1 MKFVCLSFLILL
13 VLSGC
18 RNDES
23 IILENDFETVEFG
36 KYIEPDF
43 PFISGYLDLR
53 SLGEQFPSADNVV
66 ARGLMLNL
74 GDSAFACFDT
84 DLLRWSVSW
93 TGKPLSG
100 LLPQISYQ
108 DFFNKEN
115 GVPEISG
122 DPKFVTGVYPG
133 WSIGTPSFKEVREEN
148 QYRGGYYWG
157 PIPEEY
163 GRWNGVYV
171 YGNKALLSYRIGETS
186 ILEMPG
192 YQRESVFSRTF
203 RVGSSDKPLFLNV
216 GEIANATAIES
227 SGSKIII
234 SQGLAQDTISIIGVS
249 GEGDYKVKVTENR
262 HMVVEVPSAET
273 TREFTVLFWRGASG
287 NRVVFDEVYQQDI
300 DYSIPDFE
308 DGGPQHWRGTIL
320 TKGKISPDTSAFVTD
335 RLTLPIPNPWK
346 RNVRVVDVA
355 FFGDDRAAVLTFSGD
370 VWIVD
375 GISSGLERLSWKR
388 FASGL
393 FEPMSIVIR
402 GSEMFVFG
410 KEGIV
415 RLHDLDK
422 DNEADY
428 YENFSNL
435 MHQSAES
442 YEWASDMVLTAEGD
456 FFISKGG
463 AVAARPGITRKLLPG
478 FRAGSNHGGTVLK
491 VSKDGRTIERY
502 ATGLRAPFLGL
513 NPVTGQVSVTDQQ
526 GNFVPST
533 PIYFLEKDDFFG
545 VPATYYEKDT
555 TDIKIPLTWIPHR
568 IDRSA
573 GGQTWITSQRMG
585 PLNNKLIH
593 FSFGRPGLFMVLV
606 DTTSQG
612 LQGGVSFIPSDYP
625 VPTFKGEVNPADGN
639 LYIAGFNLFGSNS
652 KGISTLQRLRYTGKP
667 SYMVNHIKAGTQ
679 GVVLKFDSPL
689 EEESILTEGAFKVK
703 RWNYK
708 RTKMYGSGHF
718 NLEGEPGE
726 EVLPVLE
733 ARLSKDRKSVFLLLP
748 DLRKVDQMEIL
759 YKIKAEE
766 GKMLNDG
773 IWFSVNYLD
782 ALDIKGLGFE
792 GIDLSK
798 LNISKVAMASMIESE
813 APITV
818 ESGRDIFKKMGCLGC
833 HSADGNTKGM
843 YGPSI
848 KRIFGAKRELTD
860 GSIVII
866 DEAYLRESILAPEK
880 KVVKGYSAEMPS
892 FTGILS
898 ETDLQSLIVYIKRQ
912 N

>member
-1 MKFVCLSFLILL
+1 MKFVYLGFLIIL
-13 VLSGC
+13 VFLGC
-18 RNDES
+18 KNKES
-23 IILENDFETVEFG
+23 IILENDFETLELG
-36 KYIEPDF
+36 NYIESDF

-53 SLGEQFPSADNVV
+53 NLGKQFPNANNVV

-100 LLPQISYQ
+100 LLPQISYK

-122 DPKFVTGVYPG
+122 DPKFVTGVYAG
-133 WSIGTPSFKEVREEN
+133 WSVGSPYFKEVREKN
-148 QYRGGYYWG
+148 QYREGYYWG
-157 PIPEEY
+157 PIPEQY

-192 YQRESVFSRTF
+192 CQRESVFTRTF
-203 RVGSSDKPLFLNV
+203 RVGASDKALFLNV
-216 GEIANATAIES
+216 GEIRNARAIES
-227 SGSKIII
+227 GGSKLIMN
-234 SQGLAQDTISIIGVS
+234 QGLEQDTITIISVLGQ
-249 GEGDYKVKVTENR
+249 GEYKVKVIENR
-262 HMVVEVPSAET
+262 YMVVEVPAAQT
-273 TREFTVLFWRGASG
+273 TREFTVLCWKGKSRDKAMFE
-287 NRVVFDEVYQQDI
+287 EVYQQNI
-300 DYSIPDFE
+300 SYRIPDFE
-308 DGGPQHWRGTIL
+308 QGGPQHWSGTVL
-320 TKGKISPDTSAFVTD
+320 TKGKTAPDTSAFVTD
-335 RLTLPIPNPWK
+335 RLTLPLPNPWK

-355 FFGDDRAAVLTFSGD
+355 FFKDGRAAVLTFEGD
-370 VWIVD
+370 VWIVE
-375 GISSGLERLSWKR
+375 GITPGLERLSWKR

-393 FEPMSIVIR
+393 FEPMSIVIKE
-402 GSEMFVFG
+402 SEIYVFG

-415 RLHDLDK
+415 RLHDSNN

-428 YENFSNL
+428 YENFCNL
-435 MHQSAES
+435 MQQSAES

-463 AVAARPGITRKLLPG
+463 AVAARPGLTKSLLPG

-502 ATGLRAPFLGL
+502 ATGLRDPFLGF
-513 NPVTGQVSVTDQQ
+513 NPVTGKVSVTDQQ

-533 PIYFLEKDDFFG
+533 PIYFLEKGDFFG
-545 VPATYYEKDT
+545 VPATFYEKDT
-555 TDIKIPLTWIPHR
+555 PDIKLPLTWIPHR

-573 GGQTWITSQRMG
+573 GGQTWITSQTMG

-593 FSFGRPGLFMVLV
+593 FSFGRPGLFRVLV

-612 LQGGVSFIPSDYP
+612 IQGGVSFIPSDYP
-625 VPTFKGEVNPADGN
+625 VPTFKGELNPSDGN

-652 KGISTLQRLRYTGKP
+652 KGISALQRLRYTGKP
-667 SYMVNHIKAGTQ
+667 SYMVNHVKVGRQ
-679 GVVLKFDSPL
+679 GVILTFDSPL
-689 EEESILTEGAFKVK
+689 EEKSIPTEGAFKVK

-708 RTKMYGSGHF
+708 RTEMYGSGHF
-718 NLEGEPGE
+718 NLGGEPGE

-733 ARLSKDRKSVFLLLP
+733 TSLSKDRKSIFLLIP
-748 DLRKVDQMEIL
+748 DLRKVDQMEIY
-759 YKIKAEE
+759 YKIRAEE
-766 GKMLNDG
+766 GKILNDG
-773 IWFSVNYLD
+773 VWFSVNYLD
-782 ALDIKGLGFE
+782 ELEIKGLGFE
-792 GIDLSK
+792 GIHLSK
-798 LNISKVAMASMIESE
+798 LNISKEDMALMIRSD

-818 ESGRDIFKKMGCLGC
+818 ESGKEIFKKMGCIGC
-833 HSADGNTKGM
+833 HSPDGNIKGM

-848 KRIFGAKRELTD
+848 KRIFGSKRELTD

-866 DEAYLRESILAPEK
+866 DEAYLKESILEPQK
-880 KVVKGYSAEMPS
+880 KVVKGYSAEMPT
-892 FTGILS
+892 FKGILT
-898 ETDLQSLIVYIKRQ
+898 ETDIESIILYIKRL